1 MANYTA
7 GQKLSATDLN
17 TNMTKLLS
25 ARGTTASATVTT
37 TVADLSG
44 CTLTFTTA
52 EVNTIVLV
60 TGVFDAQINGAT
72 DIFSGILDVDG
83 SSQSNTAI
91 LNGTVRATVTQQW
104 LITLATAASHTL
116 KLRVQKTNNSNTV
129 TVRSPSNI
137 TVAGNG
143 LS

>member
-1 MANYTA
+1 MASYTA

-17 TNMTKLLS
+17 TNITKVLA

-37 TVADLSG
+37 TIADLGG
-44 CTLTFTTA
+44 CTLTFTTPEA
-52 EVNTIVLV
+52 NTKVLV
-60 TGVFDAQINGAT
+60 TGVFDLQINGTT
-72 DIFSGILDVDG
+72 DIARGILDVDG
-83 SSQSNTAI
+83 VSDTNEAV

-104 LITLATAASHTL
+104 VYTLSTAGSHTI

-129 TVRSPSNI
+129 TVRSPSSI
-137 TVAGNG
+137 TIVGNG